1 MTVEGKAGCG
11 TMASI
16 LGSGPLGYPGGLRD
30 RAGSDADRHSGGSG
44 GGGGSGPLI
53 STACDG

>member
-1 MTVEGKAGCG
+1 VWRDGEHSRVRT
-11 TMASI
+11 
-16 LGSGPLGYPGGLRD
+16 SGIPRGLRD

-44 GGGGSGPLI
+44 DGGGSGPLI